1 MINKLVFLFSVIAAK
16 SSWAVSDTDLFK
28 DVEKKGNVLIDF
40 LTSGW
45 FAFAITSAA
54 LIYVITAI
62 LQGKME
68 LIRGFIIV
76 GACFLLSNVP
86 TIAEWIIG

>member
-1 MINKLVFLFSVIAAK
+1 MSKLYFIISLFITKAA
-16 SSWAVSDTDLFK
+16 WAVSDADLFK
-28 DVEKKGNVLIDF
+28 KVEKKGNVLIDF

>member
-62 LQGKME
+62 LQGNMVESFFASHPDALKRAQRIKSM
-68 LIRGFIIV
+68 LNNS
-76 GACFLLSNVP
+76 L
-86 TIAEWIIG
+86 